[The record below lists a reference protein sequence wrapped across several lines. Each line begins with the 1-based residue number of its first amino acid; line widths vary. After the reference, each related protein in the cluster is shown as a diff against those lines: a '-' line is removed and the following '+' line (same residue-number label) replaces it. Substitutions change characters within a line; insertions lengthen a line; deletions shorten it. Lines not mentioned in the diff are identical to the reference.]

1 MDVMLTKKQIYKG
14 LLKKVIQQDFHDRK
28 QIPVWEIPP
37 LDERTKSGCINNV
50 KRWPR
55 GRPWNTIWL
64 IVIKQKEGPINHT
77 KAAGI
82 TRRSCL
88 QIVLHQNWMYMGIRD
103 QMLNS
108 EITGSVITT
117 YKFVRRG
124 SFAIRTPTID
134 FDTQLS
140 ASSITMFSVRR
151 SMPQH
156 ERRSLSA
163 EGLRSQVFC
172 EGGRNFWFPI
182 FTDLGMLSWR
192 KRYCNGMFIV
202 KRSKILYLFKFW
214 LECLY

>member
-1 MDVMLTKKQIYKG
+1 M
-14 LLKKVIQQDFHDRK
+14 
-28 QIPVWEIPP
+28 
-37 LDERTKSGCINNV
+37 KS
-50 KRWPR
+50 WSR

-88 QIVLHQNWMYMGIRD
+88 QIVLLQIWMYMGIRD

-108 EITGSVITT
+108 EITGAVIAS

-140 ASSITMFSVRR
+140 ASSITMFSGRR
-151 SMPQH
+151 SMARREQH
-156 ERRSLSA
+156 SLST
-163 EGLRSQVFC
+163 EGPGFSAILWWRTDF
-172 EGGRNFWFPI
+172 GFI
-182 FTDLGMLSWR
+182 FTDLGILSCR
-192 KRYCNGMFIV
+192 KRYCNSTIIV
-202 KRSKILYLFKFW
+202 RRNENLYLFKFW
-214 LECLY
+214 LGCLY